1 MTLTKK
7 KFRYLAIFIPSGSFS
22 SRSLISQE
30 ISKRFVDLFGT
41 IESSNTR
48 NRIIKSDGL
57 DPNIVIIK
65 CTLETLTDMI
75 LSIYS
80 VKEDLILI
88 AISGTLK
95 QLKRK
100 SHAFLIH
107 LSETPSS
114 SSIFGNMGD
123 PL

>member
-7 KFRYLAIFIPSGSFS
+7 KFRYLAIFIPSGSLS
-22 SRSLISQE
+22 SRSLVAQE
-30 ISKRFVDLFGT
+30 ISIRFVDLFGA

-48 NRIIKSDGL
+48 SRIIKSDGL
-57 DPNIVIIK
+57 DPNVIIIK

-80 VKEDLILI
+80 VKQDLILI

-95 QLKRK
+95 QLKRR
-100 SHAFLIH
+100 SHDFLVH
-107 LSETPSS
+107 LSKTPSS